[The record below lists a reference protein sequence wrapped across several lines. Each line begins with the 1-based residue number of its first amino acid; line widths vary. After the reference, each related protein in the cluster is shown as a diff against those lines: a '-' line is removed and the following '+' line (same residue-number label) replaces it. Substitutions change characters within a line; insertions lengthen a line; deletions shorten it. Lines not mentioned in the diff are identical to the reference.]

1 MSSFWE
7 NIATLGQVSAI
18 YFTLCLVS
26 IWVHMALLMIWKI
39 LINIKKI
46 INE

>member
-7 NIATLGQVSAI
+7 NIATIGQVANI
-18 YFTLCLVS
+18 YFALCLVS
-26 IWVHMALLMIWKI
+26 IWAYMLLVFIWNT
-39 LINIKKI
+39 LITIKNN

>member
-7 NIATLGQVSAI
+7 NMAMLGQVANI
-18 YFTLCLVS
+18 YFALCLVS
-26 IWVHMALLMIWKI
+26 IWTHMLLVFIWNALIT
-39 LINIKKI
+39 IKNN